1 MVNRYWIVS
10 VYEIYYGFRIVDT
23 FRIIIGIVSKD
34 DQLMLD
40 SRCLYNRM
48 KIQDGESFQDINR
61 KKDGKSLLVIMS
73 IWDIKLLYDS
83 KNFSD
88 IYRGND
94 DK

>member
-1 MVNRYWIVS
+1 
-10 VYEIYYGFRIVDT
+10 
-23 FRIIIGIVSKD
+23 
-34 DQLMLD
+34 MLD
-40 SRCLYNRM
+40 SGCLYNRI
-48 KIQDGESFQDINR
+48 KIQDSESFYDINR